1 MDILNIILN
10 WAICAYFLC
19 GIYLWLRRYE
29 GDFSRRYL
37 SLTWIL
43 AGVLLFLRLLSD
55 ELFPR
60 SSGYSVLPVNNLMGG
75 DFSDYNALFISCQ
88 SYKQRLV

>member
-43 AGVLLFLRLLSD
+43 AGILLFLRLLSD
-55 ELFPR
+55 ELFLR
-60 SSGYSVLPVNNLMGG
+60 SSVYPVLPVNNLMGG
-75 DFSDYNALFISCQ
+75 ILAIIMLLKRNTGILF
-88 SYKQRLV
+88 